1 MTRINT
7 IPPQELCDKHLMA
20 EIREITR
27 IPNTIKTGKAIIANI
42 PDTFRLGAGHVKFFY
57 NKLLFLK
64 NRYHNLYD
72 ECVLRGFNVSDNKNS
87 FDDLPENL
95 MNDWVPTDESISLIR
110 ERIKERMINMKNIKY
125 TSYKL

>member
-42 PDTFRLGAGHVKFFY
+42 PDTFRLGSGHVKFFY
-57 NKLLFLK
+57 DLKKL
-64 NRYHNLYD
+64 
-72 ECVLRGFNVSDNKNS
+72 
-87 FDDLPENL
+87 
-95 MNDWVPTDESISLIR
+95 
-110 ERIKERMINMKNIKY
+110 
-125 TSYKL
+125 